1 MTSRKTE
8 IARLALLAAATLV
21 VAACSSNDYDRPDP
35 PPPAGPVNTAP
46 TIADIA
52 DRTSSQDTTVGP
64 LEFAIDDRETAAAA
78 LSVTA
83 VADGTSVVPADGIA
97 LGGTGAVRT
106 ITLTPL
112 EAATGTVNVTL
123 TVTDAAGTFTR
134 SAFQVVVNARP
145 ASVRDTTLT
154 TFAKG
159 AADDV
164 TPINGFTFTQ
174 DADDGAAFAALIPAG
189 DE

>member
-1 MTSRKTE
+1 MNCRKTD
-8 IARLALLAAATLV
+8 IPRLALLAAATLV

-35 PPPAGPVNTAP
+35 TPPSAPVNTAP

-52 DRTSSQDTTVGP
+52 DLTSSQDTTVGP
-64 LEFAIDDRETAAAA
+64 LEFAVGDRETAAAA
-78 LSVTA
+78 LTVTA
-83 VADGTSVVPADGIA
+83 MADGTGVVPADGIT

-106 ITLTPL
+106 VTLTPL
-112 EAATGTVNVTL
+112 EAATGAVNVTL
-123 TVTDAAGTFTR
+123 TVTDAAGTSSQ
-134 SAFQVVVNARP
+134 SAFRVTVNARP
-145 ASVRDTTLT
+145 ASVRDATLT

-159 AADDV
+159 AADEV

>member
-1 MTSRKTE
+1 MTSRKTRT
-8 IARLALLAAATLV
+8 ARLALLAATTLV

-35 PPPAGPVNTAP
+35 PAPAPVNTAP
-46 TIADIA
+46 SIAAIP

-64 LEFAIDDRETAAAA
+64 IEFAIGDRETAAADLRVA
-78 LSVTA
+78 A
-83 VADGTSVVPADGIA
+83 VADGTSVVPADGIT
-97 LGGTGAVRT
+97 LGGAGATRT

-123 TVTDAAGTFTR
+123 TVTDAAGALTR
-134 SAFQVVVNARP
+134 SAFRVMVNART
-145 ASVRDTTLT
+145 ASLRDTTLT

-159 AADDV
+159 GTDDV
-164 TPINGFTFTQ
+164 TPVNGFTFTQ
-174 DADDGAAFAALIPAG
+174 DADDGAAFAGLIPAG

>member
-1 MTSRKTE
+1 MTSRKTD
-8 IARLALLAAATLV
+8 IARLAVFAAATFV
-21 VAACSSNDYDRPDP
+21 VAACSSNDNDRRPVP
-35 PPPAGPVNTAP
+35 PSAAVNFPPTV
-46 TIADIA
+46 ADLP

-64 LEFAIDDRETAAAA
+64 IEFAIGDRETDAAA
-78 LSVTA
+78 LMVTA
-83 VADGTSVVPADGIA
+83 VADGTSVVPADGIM

-123 TVTDAAGTFTR
+123 TVTDAAGAIAN
-134 SAFQVVVNARP
+134 SAFQVTVNSRP
-145 ASVRDTTLT
+145 ASLRDTTLT

-159 AADDV
+159 ASEDA
-164 TPINGFTFTQ
+164 TPVNGFTFTQ
-174 DADDGAAFAALIPAG
+174 DADDGAAFAPLIPAG